1 VGVKQR
7 WHILLYDEECPFCR
21 WSVDKV
27 LAWDRHDRIKPVP
40 IQGPVGQQLL
50 AGVPEEKRLETY
62 HLVTPAGRVLSG
74 GTEASAELARLLP
87 GGTPLAGVFLTF
99 PGLTERAY
107 RWVSDHRNELV
118 KALRIDSD
126 YELKRG

>member
-1 VGVKQR
+1 MKQR
-7 WHILLYDEECPFCR
+7 WHILLYDEDCPFCR

-27 LAWDRHDRIKPVP
+27 RAWDRHDRIRPVP

-50 AGVPEEKRLETY
+50 ADVPEEKRLESW

-74 GTEASAELARLLP
+74 GAAAAAELARVLP
-87 GGTPLAGVFLTF
+87 GGTPLAGVFRTF
-99 PGLTERAY
+99 PGLTDRGY
-107 RWVSDHRNELV
+107 HWVSDHRGELAR
-118 KALRIDSD
+118 ALRINPD